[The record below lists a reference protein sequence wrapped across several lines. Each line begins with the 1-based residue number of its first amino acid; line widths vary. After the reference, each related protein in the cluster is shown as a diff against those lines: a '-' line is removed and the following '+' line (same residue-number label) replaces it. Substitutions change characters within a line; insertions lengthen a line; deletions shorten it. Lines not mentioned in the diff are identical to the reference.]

1 MIKPA
6 ASPQKLVFLSE
17 KIDMDY
23 IALYRKWRPMTFDEV
38 VEQENV
44 VTILKNTVKSRRI
57 AHAYLFSGTR
67 GTGKTSVAKI
77 FSRAINCLNPV
88 DGNPCNQCEICR
100 GILSDSMLDVSEID
114 AASNNGIDAVRDIID
129 VSSYQASRA
138 EYKVFIIDEVHMLST
153 SAFNALLKTLEE
165 PPEKVVFILATTE
178 PQKLPV
184 TILSRCQRYNFMR
197 ISRDGIVARLEEIC
211 EKTGLEYESA
221 ALKLIAAKADGGLR
235 DAISMLDQTI
245 AFSEGKITVQDAR
258 KAAGAIDSTVLEDF
272 TGALLSR
279 DSFKILTLTDDI
291 FAAGVDASNFIGE
304 LIGVLRSL
312 MICLSTR
319 NPKQFL
325 YESDKDIERLKKLA
339 SFTNTKEITMLIR
352 ELSALENR
360 LKWSIQRKIVFE
372 AGILSLCDRTWSK
385 DNDITDRI
393 ETLEKGVA
401 DLVNNGLKLAPGTVI
416 AAPAE
421 IREAPA
427 EKAAAPEP
435 DEAAKEDDDNVDLT
449 RDILNSL
456 EPVDKALWK
465 EFIAAVREQFPGVA
479 GVLSTRINNAYI
491 IGRSLYILLEDSRD
505 FKTITDG
512 KRKETLTLAAA
523 RAFNAK
529 LNVKPMT
536 AESFFEEAPELL
548 KSGDSDEEEQKNDAD
563 RIAEFAESNG
573 IAFELE
579 DFPGQDTPGTTKKE
593 DGYFDASGFEPNAD
607 YSAVSYSDSDN
618 DYSAAN
624 VPPPPE
630 DEEPYSVVIPQPIP
644 DPEDFSDDDDR
655 SFDGESMYG
664 SDEED

>member
-1 MIKPA
+1 
-6 ASPQKLVFLSE
+6 
-17 KIDMDY
+17 MDY

-100 GILSDSMLDVSEID
+100 GILGDSMLDVSEID

-211 EKTGLEYESA
+211 EKTGLEYESG

-245 AFSEGKITVQDAR
+245 AFSEGRITVQDAR

-339 SFTNTKEITMLIR
+339 SFTNTKEITMLIK

-372 AGILSLCDRTWSK
+372 AGILSLCDRTWNK

-427 EKAAAPEP
+427 ENAAAPEP
-435 DEAAKEDDDNVDLT
+435 DEAAKEEDDTVDLT
-449 RDILNSL
+449 RDVLNAL
-456 EPVDKALWK
+456 EPIDKALWK
-465 EFIAAVREQFPGVA
+465 EFIASVREQFPGVA
-479 GVLSTRINNAYI
+479 GTLSTRINDAYI
-491 IGRSLYILLEDSRD
+491 IGKTLYILLDDFRD
-505 FKTITDG
+505 FKTITEG
-512 KRKETLTLAAA
+512 RRKEVLAQAAA
-523 RAFNAK
+523 RAFNSPLK
-529 LNVKPMT
+529 VKPVT

-548 KSGDSDEEEQKNDAD
+548 KSAGSEDENEPSDAAK
-563 RIAEFAESNG
+563 IAEFAETNG

-579 DFPGQDTPGTTKKE
+579 DLPGSDPSLANAGAADFLET
-593 DGYFDASGFEPNAD
+593 AGFEPNAEYPSAGSGEPEEGFTGSD
-607 YSAVSYSDSDN
+607 YTD
-618 DYSAAN
+618 AN

-630 DEEPYSVVIPQPIP
+630 DEERYSVIIPQPNP
-644 DPEDFSDDDDR
+644 DYDDFSDSDE
-655 SFDGESMYG
+655 SYSDGESMYG
-664 SDEED
+664 GDEED

>member
-1 MIKPA
+1 
-6 ASPQKLVFLSE
+6 
-17 KIDMDY
+17 MDY

-38 VEQENV
+38 VEQESV

-100 GILSDSMLDVSEID
+100 GILNDSMLDVAEID
-114 AASNNGIDAVRDIID
+114 AASNNGVDAVRDIID

-184 TILSRCQRYNFMR
+184 TILSRCQRFNFMR

-211 EKTGLEYESA
+211 EKTGLEYEDG

-245 AFSEGKITVQDAR
+245 AFSEGRITVKDAR
-258 KAAGAIDSTVLEDF
+258 KAAGAIDSAILEDF
-272 TGALLSR
+272 VGALLSR
-279 DSFKILTLTDDI
+279 DGFKILTLTDQV
-291 FAAGVDASNFIGE
+291 FAAGVDGSNFISE
-304 LIGVLRSL
+304 IIGLLRSL

-339 SFTNTKEITMLIR
+339 SYTTTKEITMLIK
-352 ELSALENR
+352 ELSTLENK

-385 DNDITDRI
+385 DNDLTNRI
-393 ETLEKGVA
+393 DALEKGVA
-401 DLVNNGLKLAPGTVI
+401 DLVNNGLKLAPGSVTV
-416 AAPAE
+416 AQSAPF
-421 IREAPA
+421 EAPA
-427 EKAAAPEP
+427 QTVAAPEP
-435 DEAAKEDDDNVDLT
+435 VAEEKEEEENIDLT
-449 RDILNSL
+449 KEVLTSL

-465 EFIAAVREQFPGVA
+465 EFVASVRETFPGVA
-479 GVLSTRINNAYI
+479 GTLTTRTNNAYI
-491 IGRSLYILLEDSRD
+491 IGNSLYILLEDGRD
-505 FKTITDG
+505 FKSVTEG
-512 KRKETLTLAAA
+512 KRKDALAQAAA
-523 RAFNAK
+523 RAFGKK
-529 LNVKPMT
+529 LSVKPMA
-536 AESFFEEAPELL
+536 AESFFDQAPELL
-548 KSGDSDEEEQKNDAD
+548 KAGDGEDEEQKNDAD
-563 RIAEFAESNG
+563 IIAAFAESNG
-573 IAFELE
+573 IEFELE
-579 DFPGQDTPGTTKKE
+579 DFENDVSNAAKSGDDAGAT
-593 DGYFDASGFEPNAD
+593 YFDASDFEPNAD
-607 YSAVSYSDSDN
+607 YSSGGYEEADDDGYG
-618 DYSAAN
+618 AGRI
-624 VPPPPE
+624 PPPPE
-630 DEEPYSVVIPQPIP
+630 EEETYQVIMPQPDVDP
-644 DPEDFSDDDDR
+644 DDYIDDDMPE
-655 SFDGESMYG
+655 SGEESMYG
-664 SDEED
+664 GDED